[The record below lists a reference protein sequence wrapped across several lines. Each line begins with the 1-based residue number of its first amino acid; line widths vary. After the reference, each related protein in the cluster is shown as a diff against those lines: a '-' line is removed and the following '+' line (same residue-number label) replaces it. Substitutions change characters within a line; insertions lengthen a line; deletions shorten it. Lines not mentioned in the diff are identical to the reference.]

1 MLKVGDR
8 VYSWDDISED
18 IETYSILRGSRP
30 NAREDRY
37 MVIGT
42 VVDIDQA
49 FVEIQLVENDDVRV
63 VSDIDYVFHVGTGPV
78 MTKEY
83 KDAE

>member
-30 NAREDRY
+30 NAREERY
-37 MVIGT
+37 T
-42 VVDIDQA
+42 VVGTIVDLEDA
-49 FVEIQLVENDDVRV
+49 FATIRLEENDAVRV
-63 VSDIDYVFHVGTGPV
+63 VADIDYVFHVGTGPI
-78 MTKEY
+78 MTKDKEV
-83 KDAE
+83 E